1 MNDKENLED
10 NSDSEFLPRDDNSS
24 EEDEEVVQIQKKF
37 KEFKKSMKSGQVAN
51 LDDVILDRPN
61 SRPTTFELDDDAN
74 DTPYANSSVED
85 ESDAGNI
92 RK

>member
-1 MNDKENLED
+1 MDKGKQVVDDQGSQPVASQQNISSVFNDKENLKD
-10 NSDSEFLPRDDNSS
+10 SSDSEFLPRDDNSS

-61 SRPTTFELDDDAN
+61 SAPT
-74 DTPYANSSVED
+74 
-85 ESDAGNI
+85 
-92 RK
+92 